1 MRVSSVV
8 VLGAVLVLG
17 CGGDGG
23 GGGQPDMATDGS
35 APDARV
41 AGDANEPSIDAFAPR
56 DATPDANRVTSD
68 ATAPDE
74 DAALDMSSA
83 RTDAMAADAG
93 PATDPVTECPV
104 PSMVD
109 QYPGLFPPNPYGAW
123 ETASACI
130 HAGHDAI
137 VVLGCPSEADGSPSR
152 CQTTRADFAVAL
164 SSAGLGNRFIVTG
177 AAVANEH
184 VEAESLR
191 SLLIAR
197 GVADSDIVLEP
208 LAEHT
213 DENLYYSSRIMQD
226 RGWQSAVVVSDDA
239 GHLVFT
245 GLCDANCCVQLGRMT
260 VLDFEVPGRAPIR
273 AGHYVLDPFGPRVEP
288 AECEHIGSP
297 TKALCLNRAMRRAC
311 ADDFRL

>member
-1 MRVSSVV
+1 MRGSILLA
-8 VLGAVLVLG
+8 LGSALALG
-17 CGGDGG
+17 CGGDGDDASARDAASEG
-23 GGGQPDMATDGS
+23 SVPD
-35 APDARV
+35 
-41 AGDANEPSIDAFAPR
+41 AGDAAPASM
-56 DATPDANRVTSD
+56 DATPASD
-68 ATAPDE
+68 ATLEADRETPDAME
-74 DAALDMSSA
+74 RDDAAELDMSGDGA
-83 RTDAMAADAG
+83 EGGGEDAG
-93 PATDPVTECPV
+93 PDGDPVVGCPV

-130 HAGHDAI
+130 HAEHDAI

-226 RGWQSAVVVSDDA
+226 RGWQSAIVVSDDA